1 MLARVMNE
9 YEQSILDMDIV
20 VKGDVSGDGNISVTD
35 LVKVKRHLAKVQE
48 LDGVYEIAGNVTE
61 TGSVGI
67 TDLVKISRDVAK
79 IEEVE

>member
-35 LVKVKRHLAKVQE
+35 LVKVKSPNLIK
-48 LDGVYEIAGNVTE
+48 
-61 TGSVGI
+61 
-67 TDLVKISRDVAK
+67 K
-79 IEEVE
+79 